1 VFEGIRKGAP
11 PSRAR
16 DRGLTVRH
24 LAQFFDATKWPDF
37 DDGDNVDTLLSSH
50 IDILK
55 SELTTSIQ
63 SFFTIYRNLFHRLAS
78 EEAMFADH
86 VEFPSFGYS
95 TWPWAAEK
103 NDSPE
108 AVRHFYN
115 GWINFA
121 TSKDFAWMDQWNL
134 SEAPDRR
141 IRRYALVFDS
151 VYPAY
156 N

>member
-1 VFEGIRKGAP
+1 MFEGIRKGAP

-16 DRGLTVRH
+16 DRGLTIRH

-37 DDGDNVDTLLSSH
+37 DDGDNVNAPYPSPSRS
-50 IDILK
+50 K
-55 SELTTSIQ
+55 LTTSVQ

-86 VEFPSFGYS
+86 LEFPSFGYS
-95 TWPWAAEK
+95 NWPWAAE
-103 NDSPE
+103 NGSPE

-141 IRRYALVFDS
+141 IRRYAPVFDS
-151 VYPAY
+151 AHPPTSD
-156 N
+156 